1 MRVTAE
7 EKKAQTLQGVREA
20 RRAVLAAAAA
30 VPLEATDTVFL
41 GEWSV
46 KDIIAHIIGW
56 DYANIEAVRAVLA
69 GELPAFYA
77 HRDRD
82 WRTFNAGLVGRYRP
96 EEHEAGLRAAQLS
109 HQALCDL
116 VESIPAA
123 EFAQDHGVRYRGY
136 KVTIARLLAADSK
149 DCHLHAQQIRDF
161 LSSI

>member
-116 VESIPAA
+116 VESIPAGPSLSRITA
-123 EFAQDHGVRYRGY
+123 CVIGVTRSPLPACWRPIAKIATFTHSRFA
-136 KVTIARLLAADSK
+136 I
-149 DCHLHAQQIRDF
+149 F
-161 LSSI
+161 